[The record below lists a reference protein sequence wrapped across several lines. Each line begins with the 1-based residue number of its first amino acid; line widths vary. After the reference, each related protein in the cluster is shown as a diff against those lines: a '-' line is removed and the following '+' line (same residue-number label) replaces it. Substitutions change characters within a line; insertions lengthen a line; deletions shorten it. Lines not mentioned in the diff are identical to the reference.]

1 MYKKQSK
8 GVTEKNL
15 LDCPDGQEGEYMKK
29 NFGKQMKRCM
39 SIALAT
45 ALVICTPAADTFA
58 QSGIISGM
66 VQKAKAASGTI
77 NDSQKL
83 NSDVIADATLLTYLR
98 GLTGKGDA
106 ATVKDLMET
115 DTTAIVVPEGVTDL
129 KGLGY
134 ARGMVSLDLSNCV
147 ATEIRDSEFNG
158 CSKLTDVQMTSKITK
173 LGTQAFNN
181 CSSLQNIDLSSVNTY
196 GDSVF
201 AGCSKLNDGSVA
213 TMKDSVAE
221 MGSGVFSGCKS
232 ITEATVPVISGV
244 NKNRVPARMFNN
256 CEKLENVFFCDNSI
270 QTYWIRHFP
279 RPES

>member
-83 NSDVIADATLLTYLR
+83 NSDVIADAT
-98 GLTGKGDA
+98 
-106 ATVKDLMET
+106 
-115 DTTAIVVPEGVTDL
+115 
-129 KGLGY
+129 
-134 ARGMVSLDLSNCV
+134 
-147 ATEIRDSEFNG
+147 
-158 CSKLTDVQMTSKITK
+158 
-173 LGTQAFNN
+173 
-181 CSSLQNIDLSSVNTY
+181 
-196 GDSVF
+196 
-201 AGCSKLNDGSVA
+201 
-213 TMKDSVAE
+213 
-221 MGSGVFSGCKS
+221 
-232 ITEATVPVISGV
+232 
-244 NKNRVPARMFNN
+244 
-256 CEKLENVFFCDNSI
+256 
-270 QTYWIRHFP
+270 
-279 RPES
+279 